1 MPQEQSFATVALNFV
16 TCWLRPL
23 DKAALLY
30 SFLQLTKMEQAQA
43 CTQSNTRPAHTG
55 LHKRSVGQQLRSKVL
70 KAAAG
75 SPSRTVS
82 GLVRRMLSLPRAT
95 FLGTLGLAQ
104 PVTPEPE
111 YQHLTGLS
119 AGSGQ
124 TPPPPLPQQPHTL
137 THSCTTCTGT
147 PEFSLS
153 QMAD

>member
-1 MPQEQSFATVALNFV
+1 MFATVALNFV

-30 SFLQLTKMEQAQA
+30 SFLFTKTEQAQA
-43 CTQSNTRPAHTG
+43 CTQTSTRPAHTG

-119 AGSGQ
+119 TGRGQ
-124 TPPPPLPQQPHTL
+124 TPPPPQQPHTL
-137 THSCTTCTGT
+137 THSCTGT